1 MSCFPFMKDISGA
14 KCLLVGGGGVALRKA
29 QKLRPFG
36 VRVAVCAREVHA
48 ELAAL
53 AEEVY
58 PAYSPEYLQGAL
70 FAVAATDDAAL
81 NARVAADCRARGV
94 PVNCVDAPALC
105 DFFFPALITAGEV
118 TVAVSTGGA
127 SPALAAAL
135 REYLEGVLPQNLS
148 SIAER
153 CKALRGTCSPAE
165 YTRRVKAMLAEG
177 V

>member
-14 KCLLVGGGGVALRKA
+14 KCLLVGGGEVALRKA

-36 VRVAVCAREVHA
+36 VRIAVCAREVRP
-48 ELAAL
+48 EFAAL

-70 FAVAATDDAAL
+70 FTVAATDDAAL

-105 DFFFPALITAGEV
+105 DFFFPALITAGE
-118 TVAVSTGGA
+118 ARSRRRCG
-127 SPALAAAL
+127 
-135 REYLEGVLPQNLS
+135 
-148 SIAER
+148 SIS
-153 CKALRGTCSPAE
+153 KGCSLKIYP
-165 YTRRVKAMLAEG
+165 
-177 V
+177 

>member
-1 MSCFPFMKDISGA
+1 MRSTFN
-14 KCLLVGGGGVALRKA
+14 
-29 QKLRPFG
+29 
-36 VRVAVCAREVHA
+36 
-48 ELAAL
+48 
-53 AEEVY
+53 
-58 PAYSPEYLQGAL
+58 PAM
-70 FAVAATDDAAL
+70 

-148 SIAER
+148 MIAER